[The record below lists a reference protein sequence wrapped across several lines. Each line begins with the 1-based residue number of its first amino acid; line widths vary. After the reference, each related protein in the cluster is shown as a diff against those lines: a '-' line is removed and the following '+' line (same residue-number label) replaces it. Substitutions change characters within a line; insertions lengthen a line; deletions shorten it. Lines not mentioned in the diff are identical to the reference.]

1 MMVGHGGC
9 LNCDLIDY
17 LMDYNFSNLPGI
29 RLMISQP
36 EYTTSVEGFAP
47 GGVAS

>member
-1 MMVGHGGC
+1 
-9 LNCDLIDY
+9 
-17 LMDYNFSNLPGI
+17 MDYNFSNLPGI

-47 GGVAS
+47 GELLADY